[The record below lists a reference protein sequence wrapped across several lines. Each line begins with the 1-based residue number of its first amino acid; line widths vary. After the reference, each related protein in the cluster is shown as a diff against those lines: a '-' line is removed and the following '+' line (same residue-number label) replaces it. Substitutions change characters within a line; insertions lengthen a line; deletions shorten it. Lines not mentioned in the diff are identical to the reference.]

1 MVFNEAA
8 RRLIAQTID
17 ANKVVSHDWWAYMLV
32 SACGGAVHY
41 DAYPSVRYRQHAN
54 NLVGANNSWRARML
68 RLRMLAQGRFR
79 RWNDQNIEALQS
91 LEHLMTPQSRQT
103 LHQFARARKQSGL
116 LSLLAL
122 KRSGVRRQT
131 WASHLSLFVAAL
143 FGKI

>member
-1 MVFNEAA
+1 MG
-8 RRLIAQTID
+8 
-17 ANKVVSHDWWAYMLV
+17 S
-32 SACGGAVHY
+32 
-41 DAYPSVRYRQHAN
+41 
-54 NLVGANNSWRARML
+54 NNSWRARML

-122 KRSGVRRQT
+122 GRKAPNLGQPPQLVCCRFVWQDITLRKATALPVPRRPH
-131 WASHLSLFVAAL
+131 AYRHS
-143 FGKI
+143 